1 MRVTLAIKRKH
12 GRSAPR
18 VKRIVFY
25 VLGGARRIDHRRP
38 YAVKLRMGEPAGTK
52 GRVYARVDF
61 KRGGSRTLRHTTVS
75 RAFVIC
81 G

>member
-1 MRVTLAIKRKH
+1 MRVKLAVKRRR
-12 GRSAPR
+12 GRSAPH

-25 VLGGARRIDHRRP
+25 VRGGARRIDHRAP
-38 YAVKLRMGEPAGTK
+38 YGVRLRMGEPAGTK

-61 KRGGSRTLRHTTVS
+61 TRGGSRTLRHTTVS
-75 RAFVIC
+75 RPFVIC